1 MGKKK
6 YTQNTS
12 EKRRMRAQQVIF
24 IVFAAMIVISMVLSM
39 VAAY

>member
-12 EKRRMRAQQVIF
+12 EKHRIRAQQVIF